1 MAAFM
6 NITGLALALAVAVQ
20 PVTSGEAFAAGEQM
34 LAQRAVD
41 CRAAAMRVAA
51 EEGGQLLSVR
61 ESGGECVIVVLVQ
74 GSGNERPRKVTR
86 RVSQ

>member
-1 MAAFM
+1 MASFM
-6 NITGLALALAVAVQ
+6 RYTGLALAIALGSPAV
-20 PVTSGEAFAAGEQM
+20 SGGSAQAAG
-34 LAQRAVD
+34 D
-41 CRAAAMRVAA
+41 CREAAMRVAD

-86 RVSQ
+86 RVSP